1 MPDGVAAI
9 LRHILATYDNDPK
22 WRGADFARVK
32 NISNTQVGDVGQEFV
47 VALCEKYGF
56 DTKLPTDHRG
66 RTRRQNPWD
75 IKINGVTFE
84 VKTATEDVKGAF
96 QFNHIRYHRL
106 YDAILCIGISPNEMI
121 RFDAWRKATV
131 ATGGAGHL
139 VTMDKGSSATWKL
152 TKRTDSLRPI
162 SDVESRI
169 EDMTR
174 EFRAT
179 ADRSNRAC

>member
-1 MPDGVAAI
+1 MADGVAAI
-9 LRHILATYDNDPK
+9 LKRILATYDNDPK

-32 NISNTQVGDVGQEFV
+32 NISNTQVGDVGQDFV

-56 DTKLPTDHRG
+56 ETELPTDNRG

-96 QFNHIRYHRL
+96 QFNHIRYHRP
-106 YDAILCIGISPNEMI
+106 YDAILCIGISPNDI
-121 RFDAWRKATV
+121 LFDAWRKATV

-152 TKRTDSLRPI
+152 TKRTDSLRHI
-162 SDVESRI
+162 SDFESRI

-174 EFRAT
+174 EFDGST
-179 ADRSNRAC
+179 DRNSRKC